1 MVQLQ
6 IYGIL
11 SPICMKRF
19 YAVPS
24 LRSVPRSALW
34 GMESARSRG
43 CWKRIEENLRLVE
56 SGELSP
62 AKLAERHDVSKSTVY
77 RMQKAEEAGG

>member
-1 MVQLQ
+1 
-6 IYGIL
+6 
-11 SPICMKRF
+11 
-19 YAVPS
+19 
-24 LRSVPRSALW
+24 
-34 GMESARSRG
+34 MESARSRG